1 MIDVVVDNE
10 AAASHSS
17 SNISSSGKSGIT
29 KSSDNYSKELIKCF
43 QVVVL
48 VVKEA
53 RLYFIYLQSKDQQL
67 VTVMTMKEK
76 QEKERI
82 ESKDSKREESES
94 KRHQLTVIGDNRAIS
109 PRLLIV
115 DDTCNEFCREF
126 LATCIVHLV
135 ASRKKIEKNRKK

>member
-43 QVVVL
+43 QVVCIVL

-82 ESKDSKREESES
+82 ERKDSKREESES
-94 KRHQLTVIGDNRAIS
+94 KRYQLTVIGDNCAIS
-109 PRLLIV
+109 PRVLIV

-126 LATCIVHLV
+126 LATCSTYI
-135 ASRKKIEKNRKK
+135 

>member
-43 QVVVL
+43 QVVVNPTV

-109 PRLLIV
+109 PRVLIV
-115 DDTCNEFCREF
+115 DDNEFCREF
-126 LATCIVHLV
+126 LATCSTSID
-135 ASRKKIEKNRKK
+135 SS